1 MSSNIN
7 YTDHNWKFI
16 VQHKILDKAI
26 SKGKVD
32 LKNAYNDE
40 GILVAQGIYATK
52 LLQTRLIPV
61 FAFCY
66 RFRQGTVW
74 GRNGKV

>member
-7 YTDHNWKFI
+7 YTYHNWKFI

-52 LLQTRLIPV
+52 LLQT
-61 FAFCY
+61 
-66 RFRQGTVW
+66 
-74 GRNGKV
+74 